1 MDTPKTNKFISRLT
15 AVLVFALAVGAF
27 VLSYAALRDLAAHN
41 GLSDWRAY
49 LWPLM
54 LDAALVVCSLAVLR
68 ANLQSDRAVYPWF
81 LVGLYTLATI
91 AFNVAHAPTDTMG
104 RLVAVVA
111 PLSLF
116 LSFELFV
123 SMLRSEVK
131 HYNALQALKDIQEQI
146 KDAEGR
152 KAGLNTQI
160 WVLETNRDTLQ
171 ETLKALQKE
180 KRNLSFEI
188 TQETVDRAKAIL
200 AERPAIEGSELG
212 RMLGRSDSLGRRI
225 KKALAS
231 PNGSGPK

>member
-1 MDTPKTNKFISRLT
+1 MDTPKANKFISRLT

-68 ANLQSDRAVYPWF
+68 ANLQQDRAVYPWF

-131 HYNALQALKDIQEQI
+131 HYNALQVLRDIQQRVKRLDDEQ
-146 KDAEGR
+146 DLLQGAV
-152 KAGLNTQI
+152 AN
-160 WVLETNRDTLQ
+160 LEDIRNKLQ
-171 ETLKALQKE
+171 DEIKALRKE
-180 KRNLSFEI
+180 KQGLSFEI

-225 KKALAS
+225 KKVLAS

>member
-41 GLSDWRAY
+41 GLNDWRAY
-49 LWPLM
+49 IWPLM

-68 ANLQSDRAVYPWF
+68 ANLQSERAVYPWF

-91 AFNVAHAPTDTMG
+91 AFNVAHAPTNTMG

-131 HYNALQALKDIQEQI
+131 HYNALRALQDIQHRVN
-146 KDAEGR
+146 D
-152 KAGLNTQI
+152 
-160 WVLETNRDTLQ
+160 LQ
-171 ETLKALQKE
+171 GQQAALRESLTALGVKRGELQDEIKALRKE
-180 KRNLSFEI
+180 KQGLSFEI

-200 AERPAIEGSELG
+200 AERPAIDGSELG
-212 RMLGRSDSLGRRI
+212 RMLGRSDSLGRRL
-225 KKALAS
+225 KKVLAS